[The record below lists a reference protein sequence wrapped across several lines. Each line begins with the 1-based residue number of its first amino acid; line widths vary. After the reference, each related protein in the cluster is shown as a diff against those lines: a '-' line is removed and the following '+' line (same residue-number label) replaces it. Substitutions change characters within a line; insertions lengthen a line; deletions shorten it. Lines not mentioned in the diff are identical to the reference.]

1 MVVGLKGHY
10 SATVILISVL
20 RQVYVLTVIGPTG
33 NGGGLALRGL
43 FIGDDEECF
52 KAASKL
58 SLEVNFTLV
67 PRPIQKVRFGAKIDA
82 EQTRLKCMFLRS
94 LSARHI
100 CPDVGSFLWAYFLVF
115 SLGTSP

>member
-1 MVVGLKGHY
+1 MRCIRLSADLSPDQGRVANGLMIQQT
-10 SATVILISVL
+10 AVILLSGL

-33 NGGGLALRGL
+33 NGGLALRGL

-67 PRPIQKVRFGAKIDA
+67 PRPIQKVRYAAINA
-82 EQTRLKCMFLRS
+82 CLKTLLPM
-94 LSARHI
+94 
-100 CPDVGSFLWAYFLVF
+100 
-115 SLGTSP
+115 

>member
-1 MVVGLKGHY
+1 MY
-10 SATVILISVL
+10 I
-20 RQVYVLTVIGPTG
+20 LTVIGPTG

-67 PRPIQKVRFGAKIDA
+67 PRPIQKVRFAAKMDVEENDGGACFWGA
-82 EQTRLKCMFLRS
+82 
-94 LSARHI
+94 
-100 CPDVGSFLWAYFLVF
+100 
-115 SLGTSP
+115 SPPVTLAPM